1 MEIKK
6 NKIVIK
12 YPISKTKFKDFN
24 QKKKFKNSNFKLKFK
39 GAKTKF
45 AKKKL
50 LIRKLKKRE
59 NPFLKALSA
68 FKNFRSDKVNI
79 YSWQNNWQNLHL
91 QYKSLSLHY
100 LVNKFF
106 LKHGLYTHKFFIRLN
121 HNSLIIKASSYG
133 VFRVHKA
140 KKNAKNYTKKLTQ
153 KKELSNL
160 GGFILNSH
168 NISYVNLKFYQL
180 YLPKTLVELKAPQ
193 VFKKY
198 KRERFFWESL
208 QLVNLVFKGYA
219 SASILGGLVYNH
231 TKRNPK
237 RIAFIA
243 YLKRLLDWHFRA
255 SLNSQIQGVRIEVKG
270 RFNAKSRAKK
280 RIVSAGRVR
289 IHEKSSNVEY
299 AFLEAITKF
308 GSLGIKVWVCPLP
321 LKKICY

>member
-6 NKIVIK
+6 NKTVIK
-12 YPISKTKFKDFN
+12 TPYSKTKFKDFN
-24 QKKKFKNSNFKLKFK
+24 LKRKFKNSNFKLKIK
-39 GAKTKF
+39 STKRKF
-45 AKKKL
+45 TKKNFL
-50 LIRKLKKRE
+50 VSNLKRRE
-59 NPFLKALSA
+59 NLFLKSLSA
-68 FKNFRSDKVNI
+68 FKNFGTGKVNI

-91 QYKSLSLHY
+91 HYKSLSLHY

-106 LKHGLYTHKFFIRLN
+106 LKYGLYTHKFFLRLN

-140 KKNAKNYTKKLTQ
+140 KKNSKSYSKKLTQ

-160 GGFILNSH
+160 GSFILNTH
-168 NISYVNLKFYQL
+168 KINYLNLKFYHI
-180 YLPKTLVELKAPQ
+180 YLPKTLVEQKAPQ

-208 QLVNLVFKGYA
+208 QLVNLVYKGYA

-237 RIAFIA
+237 RVGFLA
-243 YLKRLLDWHFRA
+243 YLQRLLVWHFRT
-255 SLNSQIQGVRIEVKG
+255 SLRSQIQGVRIEVKG

-280 RIVSAGRVR
+280 RIISAGRVR

-299 AFLEAITKF
+299 AFLTAITKF

-321 LKKICY
+321 VKKIYY